1 MPNKSQPT
9 IPLAQPNN
17 ELKIYPGAIPTTPIL
32 WPAVQHPSNQI
43 QQTKGSAKPQATG
56 VLPTTQPNQSTV
68 APRTTPAH
76 VSNVRVVSRNVGG
89 QKNITVQFNH
99 PSGDPY
105 FSGANVYL
113 RSGTKQPVLV
123 ASGAKSPLTFTATND
138 SAPHSIHVTSVGNW
152 GETDV
157 MTSPSAPV
165 KLFGPL
171 NVSQTVG
178 DAFAS
183 GGAIPA
189 PPPGVT
195 DGLIHGQGGGGVD
208 SGSWESD
215 PAYILLRD
223 DFINVGLSV
232 NTEGNTVASIGAYN
246 WTVSGTIA
254 SSGYGSMGG
263 IPPNMGTFGWAN
275 NTSASNAGWLLL
287 PSGNATDAA
296 TVFTPAVW
304 PLFEAASV
312 PWKMTWIFQLNPI
325 YSNGTAAFA
334 ATKKAIYIGLTGPYA
349 AAQAGV
355 GSISGSPVS
364 RPDIFIGLR
373 YDTSTTSPSI
383 GDSFYTLEVVC
394 NQSGSPAARHNT
406 QGTTYVTNVAPA
418 AGVWHRVD
426 ISSTVKGKVTITL
439 DGSAVNTLTASVP
452 TVTITC
458 GAGQATGGT
467 AAGIGFVDWTLTTI
481 PQGAAPYGAGS
492 VITITGFTSTQ
503 AALNGTYTLF
513 HNDSGVNLSWLS
525 GASVS
530 TGSNGSAVIVG
541 LPAVYPVVLMGNDD
555 TSSPASNM
563 GISVDFFSFI
573 WNPAVGGGTGTPVIT
588 KPRYF

>member
-1 MPNKSQPT
+1 MPNKPQPT

-56 VLPTTQPNQSTV
+56 VQPTTQPNQSTV

-138 SAPHSIHVTSVGNW
+138 SAPHSVHVTSVGNW

-171 NVSQTVG
+171 NVSKVNST
-178 DAFAS
+178 AFAS
-183 GGAIPA
+183 GGGGTPA
-189 PPPGVT
+189 PPGAT
-195 DGLIHGQGGGGVD
+195 DGLIHGQPTLS

-215 PAYILLRD
+215 PAYVLMRD
-223 DFINVGLSV
+223 DFV
-232 NTEGNTVASIGAYN
+232 NIGTSGNNEGNTVANIGQYNWVLAGSIGAQ
-246 WTVSGTIA
+246 WQA
-254 SSGYGSMGG
+254 QGG
-263 IPPNMGTFGWAN
+263 IPPYLGTYGWCN
-275 NTSASNAGWLLL
+275 NTTASNGGWLIL
-287 PSGNATDAA
+287 PSGGSPNAAA
-296 TVFTPAVW
+296 GHTSGCMT
-304 PLFEAASV
+304 LFEATSV
-312 PWKMTWIFQLNPI
+312 PWTMTWIFQLMPVGNGNANTAFSTAKKSI
-325 YSNGTAAFA
+325 YVGLIGPNSG
-334 ATKKAIYIGLTGPYA
+334 AIA
-349 AAQAGV
+349 VAGSAV
-355 GSISGSPVS
+355 T

-373 YDTSTTSPSI
+373 YDTSTSSPSI
-383 GDSFYTLEVVC
+383 GDTFYTLEVVC
-394 NQSGSPAARHNT
+394 NGSASTAARHNT

-418 AGVWHRVD
+418 VGVWHRVD
-426 ISSTVKGKVTITL
+426 ISSTIAGTVTITL
-439 DGSAVNTLTASVP
+439 DGSLVNTLTTTVP
-452 TVTITC
+452 KVTIT
-458 GAGQATGGT
+458 GGSGQIGGQI
-467 AAGIGFVDWTLTTI
+467 ANGIGYVDWAASTN
-481 PQGAAPYGAGS
+481 PQGYAPFSVGS
-492 VITITGFTSTQ
+492 VITITGFTGSS
-503 AALNGTYTLF
+503 ANGNGTWTLF
-513 HNDSGVNLSWLS
+513 NNDSGTNITWLAPS
-525 GASVS
+525 ATPGSITAGTVS
-530 TGSNGSAVIVG
+530 IAGY
-541 LPAVYPVVLMGNDD
+541 PAVTPCVLMGNDD
-555 TSSPASNM
+555 TATPAANM